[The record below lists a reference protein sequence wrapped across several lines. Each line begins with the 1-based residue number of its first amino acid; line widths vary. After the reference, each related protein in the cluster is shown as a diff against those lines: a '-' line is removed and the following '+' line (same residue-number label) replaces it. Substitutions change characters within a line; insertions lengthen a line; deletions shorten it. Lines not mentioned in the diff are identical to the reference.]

1 MTTDIIYKVLWVDDL
16 NLDENNELTDFYEG
30 WQLKAG
36 KYNIELVPFDNWEE
50 AEYALRKDFDDIL
63 PSFLMLIVRYARMT
77 QNKKNS
83 LQRYFHHSPI
93 FLEKN
98 VEYFLGIFS
107 LQEQCQIL
115 VKLSMALVISIQSM
129 RKIGVQCFI

>member
-50 AEYALRKDFDDIL
+50 A
-63 PSFLMLIVRYARMT
+63 
-77 QNKKNS
+77 
-83 LQRYFHHSPI
+83 
-93 FLEKN
+93 
-98 VEYFLGIFS
+98 
-107 LQEQCQIL
+107 
-115 VKLSMALVISIQSM
+115 
-129 RKIGVQCFI
+129 